1 MLLLSFF
8 RQFTTHIAY
17 RIPYGDPANKANSK
31 EDSDDVFGVNAD
43 RVGIDNEVA
52 SLIAEL
58 YKTVCLL

>member
-17 RIPYGDPANKANSK
+17 RIPYGEPANKDNSK
-31 EDSDDVFGVNAD
+31 EDSNDVFGVNAN
-43 RVGIDNEVA
+43 RIGIDNEI
-52 SLIAEL
+52 SCLITKL